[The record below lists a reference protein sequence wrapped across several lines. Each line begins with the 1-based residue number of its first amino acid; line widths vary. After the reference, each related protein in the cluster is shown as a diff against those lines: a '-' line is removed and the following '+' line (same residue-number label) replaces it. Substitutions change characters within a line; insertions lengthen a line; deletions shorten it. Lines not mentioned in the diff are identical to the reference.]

1 MKIIKKILLST
12 FAVLSFTLFA
22 GVANAACGKITIA
35 NMNWA
40 SAGLMAEVDKAIL
53 EKGYGCNVEL
63 IPGAT
68 MPSFTSMNEKG
79 EPDILPEFWANA
91 ALDALKKAEGEGR
104 MHSVNTAP
112 ILGLGEGWWIP
123 PSTLEKYPEL
133 TTAAA
138 VLERPDL
145 FPHPEDPSKGGFHI
159 CPPGWACELINKQ
172 MFKGWGMEAKG
183 WKIVETGSAAGLDGS
198 MAKAVERGE
207 NWFGYYWSPTSMIG
221 KYGMVGLDMGK
232 WGGDDNWH
240 KCLVKAE
247 QDCATPKQSSWIQS
261 EVYTVTTDNYKKTA
275 GKDGM
280 NYLKKRV
287 YPGEVMNGMLVY
299 MADNQAAPAD
309 AAIEFLKQHE
319 NVWTKWVSKG
329 AAKKIKGSL

>member
-1 MKIIKKILLST
+1 MC
-12 FAVLSFTLFA
+12 VLQD
-22 GVANAACGKITIA
+22 
-35 NMNWA
+35 
-40 SAGLMAEVDKAIL
+40 GLV
-53 EKGYGCNVEL
+53 
-63 IPGAT
+63 
-68 MPSFTSMNEKG
+68 S
-79 EPDILPEFWANA
+79 
-91 ALDALKKAEGEGR
+91 
-104 MHSVNTAP
+104 
-112 ILGLGEGWWIP
+112 
-123 PSTLEKYPEL
+123 
-133 TTAAA
+133 
-138 VLERPDL
+138 
-145 FPHPEDPSKGGFHI
+145 
-159 CPPGWACELINKQ
+159 LINKQ

-221 KYGMVGLDMGK
+221 KYKMVGLDMGK

-319 NVWTKWVSKG
+319 NVWTNWVSKD
-329 AAKKIKGSL
+329 AAKKIKSSL

>member
-1 MKIIKKILLST
+1 
-12 FAVLSFTLFA
+12 
-22 GVANAACGKITIA
+22 
-35 NMNWA
+35 
-40 SAGLMAEVDKAIL
+40 
-53 EKGYGCNVEL
+53 
-63 IPGAT
+63 
-68 MPSFTSMNEKG
+68 
-79 EPDILPEFWANA
+79 
-91 ALDALKKAEGEGR
+91 
-104 MHSVNTAP
+104 
-112 ILGLGEGWWIP
+112 
-123 PSTLEKYPEL
+123 
-133 TTAAA
+133 
-138 VLERPDL
+138 
-145 FPHPEDPSKGGFHI
+145 
-159 CPPGWACELINKQ
+159 
-172 MFKGWGMEAKG
+172 MEAKG